1 MRIKEDFKSNKVY
14 VASQHNLGRGQN
26 SSVDYISQ
34 LDKFPSLSKLVTQ
47 TTDRIKQEHLDF
59 IQLAAHFGIDV
70 KSVQIFDDKD
80 SEFTASVTELILE
93 GLRWTNPPLLDK
105 KGSLYSARIE

>member
-1 MRIKEDFKSNKVY
+1 M
-14 VASQHNLGRGQN
+14 
-26 SSVDYISQ
+26 DYISQ
-34 LDKFPSLSKLVTQ
+34 LEKFPSLSKLVTQ

-59 IQLAAHFGIDV
+59 IQLAAPFGIDV